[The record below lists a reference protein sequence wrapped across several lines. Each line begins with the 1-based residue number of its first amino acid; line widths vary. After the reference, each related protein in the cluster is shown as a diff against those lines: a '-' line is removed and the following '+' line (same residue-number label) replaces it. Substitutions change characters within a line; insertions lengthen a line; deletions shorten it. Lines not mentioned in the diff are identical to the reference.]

1 MSRPALFLILT
12 LILKLILILGQ
23 ILVLM
28 LIQLFRHPSAVP
40 FFGVINYH
48 CSTPLK
54 LVITLSQRKV
64 NEMVED
70 EECGGEDRKIFGVIP
85 IDLGTWV

>member
-1 MSRPALFLILT
+1 M
-12 LILKLILILGQ
+12 LILKLFVFLGQ

-40 FFGVINYH
+40 FFALINYH

-54 LVITLSQRKV
+54 LAITVSQRKV
-64 NEMVED
+64 NEMVEE
-70 EECGGEDRKIFGVIP
+70 EECGGEERKILGVIP
-85 IDLGTWV
+85 ILELGCDSDHGSWV